1 MSAMILITVKTT
13 TIITII
19 MHGVLLYY
27 IIFILMTWGIKKN
40 SFIYFLQD
48 VETGWLVSLLTLYR
62 TEELQTSFVVSR
74 RPNESLD
81 TDC

>member
-13 TIITII
+13 TVITII

>member
-13 TIITII
+13 TVITII

-48 VETGWLVSLLTLYR
+48 VETG
-62 TEELQTSFVVSR
+62 
-74 RPNESLD
+74 
-81 TDC
+81 